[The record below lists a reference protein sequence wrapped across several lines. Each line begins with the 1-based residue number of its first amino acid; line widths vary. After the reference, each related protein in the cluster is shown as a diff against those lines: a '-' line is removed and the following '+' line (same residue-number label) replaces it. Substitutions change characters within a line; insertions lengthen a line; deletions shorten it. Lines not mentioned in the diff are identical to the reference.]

1 LVSILT
7 CVWFGHAG
15 RVTDAAA
22 DEPGDARSPADVLR
36 DAYAEVVELDE
47 HVHAVRR
54 HLRAQLHALGVPTDP
69 VVAERIRDVE
79 ASGID
84 DAVAAETFV
93 DRLRAR
99 LADK

>member
-1 LVSILT
+1 
-7 CVWFGHAG
+7 VWFGHADQ
-15 RVTDAAA
+15 VTDAAA
-22 DEPGDARSPADVLR
+22 DESGDAPTPADVLR

-84 DAVAAETFV
+84 DAVAADTFV
-93 DRLRAR
+93 ARLRAR